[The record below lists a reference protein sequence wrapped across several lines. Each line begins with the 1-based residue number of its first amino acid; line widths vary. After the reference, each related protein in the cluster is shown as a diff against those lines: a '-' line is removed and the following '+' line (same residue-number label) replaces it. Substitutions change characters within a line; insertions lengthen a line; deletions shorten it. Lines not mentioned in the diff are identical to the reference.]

1 MMRTTIDLPTDLH
14 HAVRSIAAHSRKS
27 MNQTVAELIRRG
39 LAQAPNAA
47 GGADA
52 ASRQGPRIDAA
63 TGLPLI
69 RSARPV
75 SVEDVRALED
85 E

>member
-1 MMRTTIDLPTDLH
+1 MRTTIDLPTELH

-39 LAQAPNAA
+39 LAQAPQAA
-47 GGADA
+47 GA

>member
-1 MMRTTIDLPTDLH
+1 MRTTIDLPSDLH
-14 HAVRSIAAHSRKS
+14 HAVASIAAHSRKS

-39 LAQAPNAA
+39 LAQAPQPAD
-47 GGADA
+47 DA
-52 ASRQGPRIDAA
+52 ARKGLRIDPG

-75 SVEDVRALED
+75 SVEDVRALD
-85 E
+85 DD

>member
-1 MMRTTIDLPTDLH
+1 MMRTTIDLPADLH
-14 HAVRSIAAHSRKS
+14 HAVTSISAHTRRS

-39 LAQAPNAA
+39 LAVVPATGTATAGNAV
-47 GGADA
+47 
-52 ASRQGPRIDAA
+52 RIDKR

-75 SVEDVRALED
+75 TPDDVRALED

>member
-1 MMRTTIDLPTDLH
+1 MRTTIDLPDELH
-14 HAVRSIAAHSRKS
+14 RAVTSIAAHSRCS

-39 LAQAPNAA
+39 LALAPIEEATA
-47 GGADA
+47 ADA
-52 ASRQGPRIDAA
+52 AMRVDAR

-69 RSARPV
+69 RSQRPV
-75 SVEDVRALED
+75 TADDVRALED

>member
-1 MMRTTIDLPTDLH
+1 MRTTIDLPADLH
-14 HAVRSIAAHSRKS
+14 HAVSSIAAHARKS

-39 LAQAPNAA
+39 LNSGPASAGEGA
-47 GGADA
+47 GGKLKID
-52 ASRQGPRIDAA
+52 SR
-63 TGLPLI
+63 TGLPVI
-69 RSARPV
+69 RSPRPV